1 MHGCIFFPLFT
12 SLVCHTQ
19 SLIPIQQWKR
29 SKHTGSSFGSMQQ
42 LVFPPRCPSSFCFYL
57 GADQMPDLPQEWLQ
71 WVGTCARE
79 GRAQLHY
86 LPPFSAPRCFSA
98 SPPPPEACPLGRAV
112 RAVAHA
118 CWRAEQISRAGRSL
132 AVGQSSPC
140 LCQRP
145 WAWLGAMQLP
155 DHGGNKPHAQPAVPS
170 SWQDLS

>member
-1 MHGCIFFPLFT
+1 MHLLPSFHIPCLPYPEPHTHPAVEAEQAHGLLFWLHAAT
-12 SLVCHTQ
+12 C
-19 SLIPIQQWKR
+19 
-29 SKHTGSSFGSMQQ
+29 F
-42 LVFPPRCPSSFCFYL
+42 PSSVSLKFLLLSWCRSDARPAS
-57 GADQMPDLPQEWLQ
+57 GVAA
-71 WVGTCARE
+71 VGWHMCARE